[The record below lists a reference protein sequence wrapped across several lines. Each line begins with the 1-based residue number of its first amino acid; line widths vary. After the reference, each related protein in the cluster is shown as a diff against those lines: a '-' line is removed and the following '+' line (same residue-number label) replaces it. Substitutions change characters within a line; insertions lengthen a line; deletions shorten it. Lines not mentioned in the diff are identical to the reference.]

1 MHLDGQSLV
10 PGEAKKPRCPIALD
24 RVATPTAGEYCLR
37 QLGAIG
43 FLFRGNGLEGGSS
56 GDGSCSMTRSRL
68 MSSLDCKAYT
78 SGRIGGRRA

>member
-10 PGEAKKPRCPIALD
+10 PGEAKEPRCPIALD

-43 FLFRGNGLEGGSS
+43 YLFRGNRLEGGSGGGSSS
-56 GDGSCSMTRSRL
+56 GMTRSRL
-68 MSSLDCKAYT
+68 MSSLDCKVYT
-78 SGRIGGRRA
+78 SGRSGRRRA